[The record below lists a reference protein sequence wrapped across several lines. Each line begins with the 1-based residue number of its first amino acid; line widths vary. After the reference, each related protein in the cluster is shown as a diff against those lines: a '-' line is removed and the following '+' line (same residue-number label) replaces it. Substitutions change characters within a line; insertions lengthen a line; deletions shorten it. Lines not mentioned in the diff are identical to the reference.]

1 LLFIRYFTSV
11 LRGPPQTRLQAS
23 ARVKKY
29 TAGYLVTHVALHD
42 RNREKHRNL
51 QNINIETMKKIN
63 YYIRRGFEDVT
74 GSIRR
79 HVYKTA
85 DNCRRDGN
93 EL

>member
-1 LLFIRYFTSV
+1 MIET
-11 LRGPPQTRLQAS
+11 
-23 ARVKKY
+23 
-29 TAGYLVTHVALHD
+29 
-42 RNREKHRNL
+42 EKNIETYK
-51 QNINIETMKKIN
+51 NINIETMKKIN